1 MRMSLL
7 LGYKTQ
13 FKDLKMN
20 NEAKAAYDD
29 WIKLLKDA
37 KALDMLQ
44 DPYGIWLEAWE
55 QARITASSNSKT

>member
-1 MRMSLL
+1 
-7 LGYKTQ
+7 
-13 FKDLKMN
+13 MN
-20 NEAKAAYDD
+20 DEAKAAYDD

-55 QARITASSNSKT
+55 QARITIFSAQKT

>member
-1 MRMSLL
+1 
-7 LGYKTQ
+7 
-13 FKDLKMN
+13 MN
-20 NEAKAAYDD
+20 DEAKAAYDD

-55 QARITASSNSKT
+55 QARITISSAQKT

>member
-1 MRMSLL
+1 
-7 LGYKTQ
+7 
-13 FKDLKMN
+13 MN

>member
-1 MRMSLL
+1 
-7 LGYKTQ
+7 
-13 FKDLKMN
+13 MN
-20 NEAKAAYDD
+20 DEAKAAYDD

-55 QARITASSNSKT
+55 QARITTSSPKT